1 MAGPFGYIPRT
12 TNPNR
17 LKPVF
22 QKKTGFS
29 VTMRKDQI
37 SSTFGQVLRE
47 QRTVRGLSQEDLALN
62 ADVDRTFVSQM
73 ERGIR
78 QPTITTIM
86 KLAEAL
92 GIQASALVARMERL
106 LR

>member
-1 MAGPFGYIPRT
+1 MRT
-12 TNPNR
+12 
-17 LKPVF
+17 
-22 QKKTGFS
+22 
-29 VTMRKDQI
+29 DQI
-37 SSTFGQVLRE
+37 PSTFGQVLRE
-47 QRTVRGLSQEDLALN
+47 QRTARGISQEDLALN

-92 GIQASALVARMERL
+92 GIQASVLVARMERQ

>member
-1 MAGPFGYIPRT
+1 MRT
-12 TNPNR
+12 
-17 LKPVF
+17 
-22 QKKTGFS
+22 
-29 VTMRKDQI
+29 DQI
-37 SSTFGQVLRE
+37 RSTFGQVLRE
-47 QRTVRGLSQEDLALN
+47 QRTARGISQEDLALN

>member
-1 MAGPFGYIPRT
+1 MNHVCNKWPDF
-12 TNPNR
+12 
-17 LKPVF
+17 VF
-22 QKKTGFS
+22 
-29 VTMRKDQI
+29 TMRTDQI
-37 SSTFGQVLRE
+37 RSTFGQVLRE
-47 QRTVRGLSQEDLALN
+47 QRTARGISQEDLALN

>member
-1 MAGPFGYIPRT
+1 MRT
-12 TNPNR
+12 
-17 LKPVF
+17 
-22 QKKTGFS
+22 
-29 VTMRKDQI
+29 DQI
-37 SSTFGQVLRE
+37 RSTFGQVLRG
-47 QRTVRGLSQEDLALN
+47 QRTARGISQEDLALN

>member
-1 MAGPFGYIPRT
+1 
-12 TNPNR
+12 
-17 LKPVF
+17 
-22 QKKTGFS
+22 
-29 VTMRKDQI
+29 MRKDQI

-92 GIQASALVARMERL
+92 GIQASVLVARMERQ